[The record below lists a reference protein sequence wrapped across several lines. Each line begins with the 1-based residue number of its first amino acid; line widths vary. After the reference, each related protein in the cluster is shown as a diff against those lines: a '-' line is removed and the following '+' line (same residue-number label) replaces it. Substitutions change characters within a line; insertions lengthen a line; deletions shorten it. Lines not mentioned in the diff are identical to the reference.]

1 VKKTDRDLGMGRD
14 ITRRDFLHDASLAG
28 MGMGLGLS
36 APLGALAGAS
46 ETGPG
51 ASGYPPTRTGL
62 RGSHPGSWETA
73 HALAREGQAF
83 APGEDTGERYDLVVV
98 GGGISGL
105 SAALYY
111 QDRYGPD
118 ARILILENHDDF
130 GGHAK
135 RNEFHQGG
143 EMRLALGGVHN
154 LEIESYSPT
163 ARAMLD
169 RLGVDIDTLERHTN
183 FAYGFKGPG
192 RPSTWFDAE
201 HFGEDVLLAGAGLR
215 WSDAA
220 EMPALIDR
228 MPLGEDSRS
237 RLKRFYTA
245 RTNVFAGKDW
255 DQVEA
260 RLRAMSYYDF
270 LKQHGGL
277 DAACLALFDNIT
289 HGAEGFGAVNLSAM
303 EALEVGLPGWQLLG
317 GDLEDSD
324 YEYAMVM
331 FPDGNASIA
340 RLMVAR
346 LIPAVAPGVNADNI
360 AVADFDYAALDR
372 DDQPVRLRLE
382 STVVRAQN
390 QDGGVVVDYAR
401 DGGLHRIRAR
411 HAVLACYHVIIPH
424 LCPELEES
432 QREALRYQVKCPLLA
447 TNVLLR
453 SGEPVRAA
461 GTSAVHCP
469 GRMHANLY
477 VWQGNTAGGYAQ
489 GSWDNEDGPMTLF
502 FWGSIAEPR
511 GDLTL
516 KERLRGSRAK
526 MLALTF
532 EDYEREV
539 RTVLDGIYG
548 PYGLDVK
555 RDVLAI
561 TVNRW
566 PHGYSYWYTDLWDPD
581 FEDGAWP
588 HEIARRGFGNITIA
602 NSDAA
607 ADAYTHA
614 AIDQAHRAVSE
625 LPDVRG

>member
-1 VKKTDRDLGMGRD
+1 MGRD
-14 ITRRDFLHDASLAG
+14 ITRRDFLQDTSLAG
-28 MGMGLGLS
+28 LGLGLGLGS
-36 APLGALAGAS
+36 PLGAFAQGAADAS
-46 ETGPG
+46 MTAPDTNPG
-51 ASGYPPTRTGL
+51 GYPPTRTGL

-73 HALAREGQAF
+73 HALAREGKAF
-83 APGEDTGERYDLVVV
+83 EAGEDTGERYDLVVV

-111 QDRYGPD
+111 RDRFGPD

-154 LEIESYSPT
+154 IEYESYSPT
-163 ARAMLD
+163 ARSMLD
-169 RLGVDIDTLERHTN
+169 RLGVDVETLKRHTN
-183 FAYGFKGPG
+183 FAYGFEGPG

-201 HFGEDVLLAGAGLR
+201 HFGEDVLLVGAGLR

-220 EMPALIDR
+220 AMPALIDR
-228 MPLGEDSRS
+228 MPLGEDSRG
-237 RLKRFYTA
+237 RLKGFYTA
-245 RTNVFAGKDW
+245 QTNVFPGEDR
-255 DQVEA
+255 DRVEA
-260 RLRAMSYYDF
+260 RLRNMSYYDF
-270 LKQHGGL
+270 LRRHGGL
-277 DAACLALFDNIT
+277 DARCLALFDNIT

-303 EALEVGLPGWQLLG
+303 EALEAGLPGWQLLG
-317 GDLEDSD
+317 GALEDGD
-324 YEYAMVM
+324 YDYPMVM

-340 RLMVAR
+340 RLMVAQ
-346 LIPAVAPGVNADNI
+346 LIPAVAPGVDAENI
-360 AVADFDYAALDR
+360 AMASFDYPALDR

-390 QDGGVVVDYAR
+390 REGGVVVDYAR
-401 DGGLHRIRAR
+401 HGGLHRVQAR
-411 HAVLACYHVIIPH
+411 HAVLACYHVVIPH
-424 LCPELEES
+424 LCPELEEA

-453 SGEPVRAA
+453 SGDPVRAA

-477 VWQGNTAGGYAQ
+477 VWQGNTAGGYTQ
-489 GSWDNEDGPMTLF
+489 GRWDNEDGPMTLF
-502 FWGSIAEPR
+502 FWGSIAEPP

-516 KERLRGSRAK
+516 KERLRGSRAR
-526 MLALTF
+526 MLALAF

-548 PYGLDVK
+548 PHGLDVK

-566 PHGYSYWYTDLWDPD
+566 PHGYAYWYTDLWDPV

-588 HEIARRGFGNITIA
+588 HQIARQPFGTIA
-602 NSDAA
+602 IPNADAA

-614 AIDQAHRAVSE
+614 AIDQAYRAVAE